1 MDGCGIRYTEFLAST
16 IESFGGLSEERL
28 AEAFDRLD
36 GDDTGYISASDLREI
51 LGSDFPIAEINRIM
65 KEASL
70 SNPNRIS
77 YPEFLSLWDLNQPS
91 TQKTF
96 VTKGSDITDSNRTA
110 SIRNFLLR
118 DHESIESTSSVPSDD
133 ERLALMRDSDED
145 STDLSQINF
154 LQGKQMSERKFSKET
169 IVTDEEEAR
178 KVLFGSDTLSEELKV
193 PLGEALP
200 EEPVVEESA

>member
-1 MDGCGIRYTEFLAST
+1 LDGAGIRYTEFLAST

-36 GDDTGYISASDLREI
+36 GDDTGYISAADLREI
-51 LGSDFPIAEINRIM
+51 LGSDFPKDEINRIM

-91 TQKTF
+91 LRNF
-96 VTKGSDITDSNRTA
+96 VRKGSDLTDSNRTA

-118 DHESIESTSSVPSDD
+118 EHDATESNAS
-133 ERLALMRDSDED
+133 AASDED
-145 STDLSQINF
+145 RLELIRDNDEDSADMSKVNF
-154 LQGKQMSERKFSKET
+154 LQGKQMSERRFSKET
-169 IVTDEEEAR
+169 IVTNEDLAR
-178 KVLFGSDTLSEELKV
+178 KVLFGSET
-193 PLGEALP
+193 LP
-200 EEPVVEESA
+200 EESVVLQTLQEESV